1 MLVPQSLGTYLL
13 GNVMTM
19 TISDLQR
26 PAPTALTYSP
36 AIDRTLRI
44 AVLVAV
50 TLVTC
55 TENLTTYAVGEML
68 TTYSRPA
75 QEAIRQTAVALRSA
89 RLPSASANSVAVRK
103 LHGRLALQSVVN
115 TFVDT
120 FAHQRRSASLPCALS

>member
-26 PAPTALTYSP
+26 PTPTALTYSP

-75 QEAIRQTAVALRSA
+75 QEAIRKRPWRCDQLDYPPRPQTVWRSA
-89 RLPSASANSVAVRK
+89 NCTADWRFNRLSTHS
-103 LHGRLALQSVVN
+103 
-115 TFVDT
+115 
-120 FAHQRRSASLPCALS
+120 